1 MARRAGLTL
10 LVFLELTAAAVIAV
24 ALRHGRFDQGV
35 GFYIYLLGPIAAI
48 AVAAGFA
55 LPPEILRRAS
65 THALLVLGCI
75 VLSLPF
81 VWLVSTSFKYEE
93 EIFVQ
98 PPQWIPSTPRAV
110 ARSPY
115 LAADERADVERP
127 TAVSAKRWETLWPNL
142 SDALRE
148 RGLKL
153 LGEQRDGLSVRD
165 PDTLDA
171 VAAGLFT
178 RAASGLPDAAWQADD
193 AAIVATVARRVEKDD
208 AEVVWDSLRRAVQ
221 LGELTLT
228 DDDGIEHRVAAAAG
242 APWRTVEG
250 DVRVVTASPP
260 TVVYDLTN
268 APRATIAT
276 TLDLP
281 FEATRL
287 LSVRLPMRQD
297 RSWNRLEVQ
306 LDTPAGRYV
315 PEDSL
320 SLGQRR
326 WQELSFR
333 MKHKDARDERDVG
346 VWPLVPAAAG
356 SQNDQPLP
364 PGQLRLTLTIERASA
379 VEAAGR
385 KYANNYL
392 QAYYASGQRWRY
404 VRNSLYLVAL
414 SVIGQVLSCSMVA
427 YAFARIRWPGSDALF
442 IVLLA
447 TMMLP
452 PQVTMVPTFVI
463 YKHLGWYNT
472 LKALWVPS
480 FFGSAF
486 FIFML
491 RQFMRSIPR
500 ELEEAARIDGCGYFG
515 TYWRIILP
523 VMKPALAAVGIFTF
537 MGTWND
543 FMGPLIYIND
553 ERLYPLSLGLFDFR
567 MQHGAAYGMLMAAS
581 TLMTLPVIVIFFVAQ
596 RYFIQGISLTGM
608 KA

>member
-127 TAVSAKRWETLWPNL
+127 TAVPAKRWETLWPKL

-228 DDDGIEHRVAAAAG
+228 DDDGIEHRAAAAMG

-427 YAFARIRWPGSDALF
+427 YAFARIRWPGRDALF

>member
-1 MARRAGLTL
+1 MARRAALTL
-10 LVFLELTAAAVIAV
+10 LVFLELTAAAAVAV
-24 ALRHGRFDQGV
+24 ALRYGRFDQGV
-35 GFYIYLLGPIAAI
+35 GFYLYLIGPLAAI
-48 AVAAGFA
+48 ALATGFA
-55 LPPEILRRAS
+55 LSPEILRRAS
-65 THALLVLGCI
+65 THGLLLLGC
-75 VLSLPF
+75 VVFSLPF

-93 EIFVQ
+93 EIFVH
-98 PPQWIPSTPRAV
+98 PPQWVPSTPRVV

-115 LAADERADVERP
+115 IAAERAGVERP
-127 TAVSAKRWETLWPNL
+127 AAITPQRWETLAPKIAQ
-142 SDALRE
+142 ALRE
-148 RGLKL
+148 RGVAL
-153 LGEQRDGLSVRD
+153 LGEQRDALAVRG
-165 PDTLDA
+165 PATLDA
-171 VAAGLFT
+171 VAASLFA

-193 AAIVATVARRVEKDD
+193 AAVIAAVTKRVAEDD
-208 AEVVWDSLRRAVQ
+208 AETVWDSLRRAVQ
-221 LGELTLT
+221 LGEITLA
-228 DDDGIEHRVAAAAG
+228 DDDGIEHRVSAAG
-242 APWRTVEG
+242 SSWQTVEG

-268 APRATIAT
+268 SPRATIAM

-281 FEATRL
+281 FDPARL
-287 LSVRLPMRQD
+287 LSIRLPMRQD
-297 RSWNRLEVQ
+297 RSWNRLGVR
-306 LDTPAGRYV
+306 LDTPAGPYIA
-315 PEDSL
+315 EDSM

-346 VWPLVPAAAG
+346 VWPLVPAAAVAPADATDDMPSG
-356 SQNDQPLP
+356 
-364 PGQLRLTLTIERASA
+364 RMRVMLTIERASA

-392 QAYYASGQRWRY
+392 QAYFASGQRWRY

-414 SVIGQVLSCSMVA
+414 TVLGQVLSCSMVA
-427 YAFARIRWPGSDALF
+427 YAFARIRWPGRDVLF
-442 IVLLA
+442 VVLLA

-472 LKALWVPS
+472 LKALWIPS

-515 TYWRIILP
+515 IYWRIILP

-581 TLMTLPVIVIFFVAQ
+581 TLMTLPVIAIFFVAQ